1 LKDLLPFLQNLRA
14 LDLLDILAV
23 SFIIYRILLIVQ
35 GTRAVQV
42 LMGLGAMAALWW
54 VSNAY
59 ELHALSWLLQLFFDY
74 LFILII
80 VLFQDQIKSAL
91 VAFGG
96 TRWIGRARQGNLDQQ
111 IEEVVEACMAF
122 ARERTGALI
131 VFEKNHGLLN
141 YSLTGTRLDARVHS
155 DVLYALF
162 QTQSPLHDGAV
173 ILFDNKIQS
182 AGCFLPLS
190 KTVEI
195 DRHFGTRHRAALGIT
210 EVSDAVVVVVS
221 EETGKIHICANGVF
235 YPVDD
240 ENSLRKGL
248 RQRLL
253 RFERSLNDPI
263 SSTGAGT

>member
-1 LKDLLPFLQNLRA
+1 MPFLQNLRS

-23 SFIIYRILLIVQ
+23 SFIVYRMLLIVQ
-35 GTRAVQV
+35 GTRAVQM
-42 LMGLGAMAALWW
+42 LMGLGAMALLWW
-54 VSNAY
+54 AADAY

-91 VAFGG
+91 AAFGG
-96 TRWIGRARQGNLDQQ
+96 TRILGKNAKGSLDQE
-111 IEEVVEACMAF
+111 IEEVVAACQAL
-122 ARERTGALI
+122 AKERTGALI

-162 QTQSPLHDGAV
+162 QTRSPLHDGAV
-173 ILFDNKIQS
+173 IIFRGKIQS

-190 KTVEI
+190 KSGEV

-221 EETGKIHICANGVF
+221 EETGKIQICHEGIFKIAA
-235 YPVDD
+235 D
-240 ENSLRKGL
+240 ENALRTGL
-248 RQRLL
+248 RQKLL
-253 RFERSLNDPI
+253 RYERDQHEPVVTSI
-263 SSTGAGT
+263 